1 MKASDT
7 VSRIEAT
14 YRGRTRRSAAL
25 HQEALG
31 LFPGG
36 VTRSVT
42 FFPPYP
48 TYMAEGC
55 GCRVTDVDGNEYID
69 HLNNFGSMIHGHG
82 HAGIARALASQA
94 TRGTDFGT
102 PTELHIELARAL
114 TTRVPSVE

>member
-42 FFPPYP
+42 WHAPYP

-55 GCRVTDVDGNEYID
+55 GCRVTDVDGNEYLD
-69 HLNNFGSMIHGHG
+69 CVNNYGSLIHGHA
-82 HAGIARALASQA
+82 HPAIVRAIAGQVAK
-94 TRGTDFGT
+94 GTDFGT
-102 PTELHIELARAL
+102 PQELHLALARVL
-114 TTRVPSVE
+114 MERVPSI